1 MSFHDGRF
9 AHDTNFVFH
18 LFDQIMRHSV
28 AKEISIKFSSNT
40 KRIEEVQK
48 LINDNQFEKVLNDAI
63 KHPKNPDS
71 IKTFKKVMNLITV
84 ASASVPNSLAA
95 RNAFISKGVIAQ
107 EAKLLTHT
115 DGAHSEWYWRRE
127 FGAAYTFLFPAP
139 SVSISELTEDNVRI
153 YPNPSKDSFQVESLT
168 CLNCAFILKSSDGKL
183 VLEDKLQNGKT
194 IIDSRNFK
202 RGVYFLEMGG
212 QKSATKL
219 VVE

>member
-1 MSFHDGRF
+1 MGGLISLYGVANYPSTFGKAGIFSPSIWF
-9 AHDTNFVFH
+9 ARTEIMDYINSKNF
-18 LFDQIMRHSV
+18 
-28 AKEISIKFSSNT
+28 
-40 KRIEEVQK
+40 
-48 LINDNQFEKVLNDAI
+48 
-63 KHPKNPDS
+63 
-71 IKTFKKVMNLITV
+71 
-84 ASASVPNSLAA
+84 ASTPLRLYFLGGTTESTTLVSDMQAA

-139 SVSISELTEDNVRI
+139 GVSISELTEEKVSI

-168 CLNCAFILKSSDGKL
+168 CLNCAFNLKSSDGKL
-183 VLEDKLQNGKT
+183 VMEGKLENGKT
-194 IIDSRNFK
+194 IIDSKNFK
-202 RGVYFLEMGG
+202 RGVYFLEMEG